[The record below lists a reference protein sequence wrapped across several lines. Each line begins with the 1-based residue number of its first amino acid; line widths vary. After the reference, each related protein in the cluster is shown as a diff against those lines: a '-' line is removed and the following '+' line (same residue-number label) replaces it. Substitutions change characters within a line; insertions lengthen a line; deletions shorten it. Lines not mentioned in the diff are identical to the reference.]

1 MDTKDRKRYMA
12 SLQECVAIAT
22 RNGYTP
28 EQVATDIRIL
38 STPPQKKAD
47 VEVYV
52 KLDF

>member
-38 STPPQKKAD
+38 STPPQAD

>member
-28 EQVATDIRIL
+28 EQVATDIQLLI
-38 STPPQKKAD
+38 TPPYNE
-47 VEVYV
+47 VEVYA